1 MLILGVH
8 CGHDSAA
15 TLVDDGI
22 IIADVAEE
30 RFTRIKHDSSFPYHS
45 IAYCLEQARVRNLE
59 VAILAISGQ
68 KTPIDFERFFV
79 YSNGMGV
86 ICSAS
91 SQRLKKAQQLL
102 TAPLVYELPTY
113 MERLVVPSD
122 CKIVHFE
129 HHLCHAAASYFT
141 SGYEADALI
150 LTMDGVGDGVSTAF
164 WLGSGNSISP
174 LKKWGSSASL
184 GWFYGNVTEA
194 LGWRHGDG
202 EGSTMGLAPYGDPT
216 LLGTAL
222 SPYHPTF
229 NDGDLAI
236 PHDFGGASVFND
248 HGFLHWHLGEAS
260 VIRNLAQQFGNPN
273 VAASAQS
280 ILEDETIALLK
291 SWVSKT
297 DANNICLGGGIFLNV
312 KLNQRIFECFKSQKI
327 WICPNPADSGLAMGA
342 ALCAWHQ
349 HGEKPANNRLPHL
362 YFGPS
367 SQDDEIEALLKQRNL
382 HFERLEDPA
391 NTAAHLLASNYT
403 VAWFQGAME
412 SGPRALGNRSILMS
426 ARKIANKE
434 VLNTKVKFRES
445 FRPFC
450 PVILHE
456 KKDRYLVNCDEAAFM
471 ITSFDAIKEQ
481 IESIPAAVHID
492 GTVRPQVLR
501 QEANPLFYKLVETY
515 GRLTGEYILL
525 NTSFNL
531 KNEPIVC
538 SPREA
543 IKCFYDSGLD
553 FLIIG
558 PFLLSKK

>member
-15 TLVDDGI
+15 TLVDDGA

-59 VAILAISGQ
+59 VTILAICGQ
-68 KTPIDFERFFV
+68 KTSIDFERFFV
-79 YSNGMGV
+79 HPNGRVV
-86 ICSAS
+86 IQDEN

-102 TAPLVYELPTY
+102 PASLAYELPTY
-113 MERLVVPSD
+113 MERLVIPND

-141 SGYEADALI
+141 SGFEGEALI

-174 LKKWGSSASL
+174 LKKWGSTSSL
-184 GWFYGNVTEA
+184 GWFYSNVTEA

-216 LLGTAL
+216 LLGISL
-222 SPYHPTF
+222 RSHHPRF
-229 NDGDLAI
+229 SSGDLTV
-236 PHDFGGASVFND
+236 PHDFGPASAFND
-248 HGFLHWHLGEAS
+248 HGFLHWHLGEAHA
-260 VIRNLAQQFGNPN
+260 IHNLVQQFGGQN
-273 VAASAQS
+273 VAASAQK
-280 ILEDETIALLK
+280 ILEDEIISLLK
-291 SWVSKT
+291 YWVSKT
-297 DANNICLGGGIFLNV
+297 DAKHICLGGGVFLNV
-312 KLNQRIFECFKSQKI
+312 KLNQRIFECFKNQQI
-327 WICPNPADSGLAMGA
+327 WICPNPADSGLAAGA
-342 ALCAWHQ
+342 ALYAWHQ
-349 HGEKPANNRLPHL
+349 YGKKPVNNRLPHL

-426 ARKIANKE
+426 ARKMANKE
-434 VLNTKVKFRES
+434 ILNKKVKFRES

-450 PVILHE
+450 PVILYE
-456 KKDRYLVNCDEAAFM
+456 KKDKYLINCEEAAFM
-471 ITSFDAIKEQ
+471 ITSFKAVKEQ
-481 IESIPAAVHID
+481 IECIPAAVHID

-501 QEANPLFYKLVETY
+501 QETNPLFYKLVEAY
-515 GRLTGEYILL
+515 GHITGEYILL
-525 NTSFNL
+525 NTSLNL
-531 KNEPIVC
+531 KNEPVVC
-538 SPREA
+538 SPRDA
-543 IKCFYDSGLD
+543 LKCFYDSGLD
-553 FLIIG
+553 FLILG
-558 PFLLSKK
+558 SFLVRKN